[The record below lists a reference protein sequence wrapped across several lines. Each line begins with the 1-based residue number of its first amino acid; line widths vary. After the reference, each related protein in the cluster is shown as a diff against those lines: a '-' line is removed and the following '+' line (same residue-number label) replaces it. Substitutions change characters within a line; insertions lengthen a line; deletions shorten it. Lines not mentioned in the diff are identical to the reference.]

1 MSLMEVQDSA
11 DESESTEIIASSS
24 RRLNALLDN
33 LTFVEPFKNPNI
45 RELFALILSKPQ
57 PTGLEDL
64 FILDSFG
71 TDLARCD

>member
-1 MSLMEVQDSA
+1 MMSPMEVESA
-11 DESESTEIIASSS
+11 DESESNESIASS

-33 LTFVEPFKNPNI
+33 VHFVQPFKNPNI
-45 RELFALILSKPQ
+45 RELFSLILNKPQ

-71 TDLARCD
+71 TDLARCDL